1 MRLSHFEALTVFA
14 ALVSVVFAVITKN
27 TPRAQVQYGVFVF
40 FSFLVVAIVVGWIM
54 YPLPF

>member
-1 MRLSHFEALTVFA
+1 MRLSHFEALIVFA
-14 ALVSVVFAVITKN
+14 ALVSTVFAITTKN
-27 TPRAQVQYGVFVF
+27 TPRSQVQYGVFVF

>member
-1 MRLSHFEALTVFA
+1 VRLSHFEALTVFA
-14 ALVSVVFAVITKN
+14 ALVATVFGITTKS

-40 FSFLVVAIVVGWIM
+40 FCFLAVAIVVGWIM

>member
-1 MRLSHFEALTVFA
+1 VRLSHFEALTVFA
-14 ALVSVVFAVITKN
+14 ALVSVVFAITTKS
-27 TPRAQVQYGVFVF
+27 TPRAQIQYGVFVF

>member
-1 MRLSHFEALTVFA
+1 VKLSHFEALTVFA
-14 ALVSVVFAVITKN
+14 ALVSTVFAITTKS

-40 FSFLVVAIVVGWIM
+40 FSFLAVAILVGWIM